1 MDSRLSDHC
10 LHQGA
15 YILTSMHN
23 TINTSSPSSFN
34 FFQINSELSP
44 RLKLLALLK
53 EETCLYVPEFFR
65 EYFVFRNKEQ
75 ELSCLSK
82 PAPTPALSQTHISPV
97 VRIGPRAVEQSHKWS
112 LVPTDGVQGQG
123 NPIHRGEH
131 EEGECKDESLM
142 VLLPYAAVNPPKGK
156 KRLLCLK
163 KETVFYFFFLPQ
175 LSENLISKVL
185 PVDTG

>member
-1 MDSRLSDHC
+1 
-10 LHQGA
+10 
-15 YILTSMHN
+15 MHN

-44 RLKLLALLK
+44 MLKLLTLSKA
-53 EETCLYVPEFFR
+53 ETCPHFPEVFR
-65 EYFVFRNKEQ
+65 EHFVFRNKEQ

-82 PAPTPALSQTHISPV
+82 PAPTPALSQRNISPV

-112 LVPTDGVQGQG
+112 LAPTDGVQGQG
-123 NPIHRGEH
+123 NPIQRGKH

-156 KRLLCLK
+156 KILLCLK
-163 KETVFYFFFLPQ
+163 KEIVFYFFSLPQ
-175 LSENLISKVL
+175 LLETLISKVL
-185 PVDTG
+185 PLTQAKNFEKCSKELYNFI